1 MALKMKKVEEIRPI
15 EINGKLSLW
24 EYDYN
29 VKGELKVCQLK

>member
-24 EYDYN
+24 KFDYN
-29 VKGELKVCQLK
+29 AKRE